1 MKVPVI
7 DHWWQTESGWAMA
20 SNCMGLEVFPIKPGS
35 PSKAVPGW
43 DIKVLNDANEEVKD
57 GEIGMNQALKAE
69 IEKLKIYVKVL
80 SDLNDKYV
88 EEIAKAKADLHF
100 FIERK

>member
-1 MKVPVI
+1 MTVHKDLELEIKQLKETQETLIMKLN
-7 DHWWQTESGWAMA
+7 
-20 SNCMGLEVFPIKPGS
+20 NCQSV
-35 PSKAVPGW
+35 KA
-43 DIKVLNDANEEVKD
+43 

>member
-1 MKVPVI
+1 MAVNKDPELEIKQLKEIQETLLMKL
-7 DHWWQTESGWAMA
+7 
-20 SNCMGLEVFPIKPGS
+20 SNCQS
-35 PSKAVPGW
+35 
-43 DIKVLNDANEEVKD
+43 VKE

>member
-1 MKVPVI
+1 M
-7 DHWWQTESGWAMA
+7 
-20 SNCMGLEVFPIKPGS
+20 
-35 PSKAVPGW
+35 
-43 DIKVLNDANEEVKD
+43 VKSVRL
-57 GEIGMNQALKAE
+57 GKR
-69 IEKLKIYVKVL
+69 LKIYVKVL